1 MYTTGSRRTTAK
13 FRHSVEVRLVDR
25 PVPEEGDRHRPVPG
39 ELGGER
45 RARRGGDRAADDA
58 ETTHQSALEVGHV
71 HRSASAAVR
80 PGLAAQERRHQR
92 SGVDSERERGTV
104 SAVRGGDGI
113 AGLEGGADSDRD
125 RLLPLTEVRRSLN
138 LVGEEEAQNGILE
151 EPDPQHRDV
160 EPR

>member
-1 MYTTGSRRTTAK
+1 
-13 FRHSVEVRLVDR
+13 
-25 PVPEEGDRHRPVPG
+25 
-39 ELGGER
+39 
-45 RARRGGDRAADDA
+45 
-58 ETTHQSALEVGHV
+58 
-71 HRSASAAVR
+71 
-80 PGLAAQERRHQR
+80 
-92 SGVDSERERGTV
+92 V